1 MEAEL
6 TGKISSLES
15 QIETLK
21 KARDHDK
28 TTSHQKI
35 VSITPENCEYI
46 AENNGRSGNYYT
58 CLNFGPIVII
68 AILNVEL
75 CTFCY

>member
-1 MEAEL
+1 MEVEL

-28 TTSHQKI
+28 TTSRQKI
-35 VSITPENCEYI
+35 VSILQKIIGNQENI
-46 AENNGRSGNYYT
+46 TLA
-58 CLNFGPIVII
+58 
-68 AILNVEL
+68 
-75 CTFCY
+75 